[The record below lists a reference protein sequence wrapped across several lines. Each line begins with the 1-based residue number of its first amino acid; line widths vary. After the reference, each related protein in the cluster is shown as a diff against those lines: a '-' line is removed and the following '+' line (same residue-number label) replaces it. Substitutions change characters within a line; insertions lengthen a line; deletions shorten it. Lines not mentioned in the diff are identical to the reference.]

1 MFMLLNK
8 GLDFGDSFLVRTG
21 LDGYLR
27 LPMSNEQV
35 VIPAELIESLID
47 NLKNYQGVGK
57 TNQKPIKQ
65 LIELMNKHKKLLS

>member
-8 GLDFGDSFLVRTG
+8 GVDFNDNFLERNG
-21 LDGYLR
+21 LDGFLR

-35 VIPAELIESLID
+35 VIPAELIESLIE

-57 TNQKPIKQ
+57 TN
-65 LIELMNKHKKLLS
+65 